1 MENEQSR
8 KYFEQQVKY
17 VLGDL
22 QFLFEE
28 LDELDYK
35 DKVEILKSCLED
47 VYEMYLCHPEKVGKC
62 VSSTK
67 GADSQST

>member
-1 MENEQSR
+1 MCTEQAR

-28 LDELDYK
+28 LDDLDYK
-35 DKVEILKSCLED
+35 DKVEILKDCLED
-47 VYEMYLCHPEKVGKC
+47 IYEMYLCHPDKVGKC
-62 VSSTK
+62 ASSTK
-67 GADSQST
+67 GVDSQST